1 MTRQLVEIGQ
11 LGKVITG
18 DTPPKKNPEYYGSAY
33 PFIKPTDMQIGQR
46 YTYAYEECYSE
57 GAYEKYRKKLIP
69 EGATA
74 VVTIGSIGQKLT
86 LTHTP
91 CFVNQAVNA
100 VIPNNEKFN
109 SLYVFYLL
117 KHNLNLVKSAD
128 TGASSGRENV
138 SKSNFSKLQVL
149 ATLDIKEQERIACIL
164 DGYDSLIENNQRRI
178 ALLEESAR
186 LLYREWFVNLRF
198 RGFESV
204 PLTRGVPEGWCKT
217 SIAEQTTF
225 LNRGITPAY
234 NDSAPGLVI
243 NQKCIRQGRLSM
255 SPARRQSKEVKPER
269 LIQKGDVLIN
279 STGAGTLGRVAQV
292 RSPVENCTVDTHV
305 TIARPI
311 GKEWATYFGQALI
324 SLEPTLSG
332 MGKGATNQLELSR
345 NDIGAIEIW
354 HPPVAVARDFHELVW
369 PMLEHAEILL
379 TANQKLV
386 EARDELLPKLMSGEI
401 QV

>member
-1 MTRQLVEIGQ
+1 MTRQLVEIGS
-11 LGKVITG
+11 LGTVVTG

-33 PFIKPTDMQIGQR
+33 PFIKPTDMRVGQR

-57 GAYEKYRKKLIP
+57 AAYEKYRKKLIP

-86 LTHTP
+86 LTHTA

-100 VIPNNEKFN
+100 VIPNNEEFN

-149 ATLDIKEQERIACIL
+149 ATLDIKEQERIASIL

-186 LLYREWFVNLRF
+186 LLYREWFVNMRYPGHELQSFTNGLPNGWQRVRLDDALLLQ
-198 RGFESV
+198 RGFDLPTQSRREGDV
-204 PLTRGVPEGWCKT
+204 PIYSST
-217 SIAEQTTF
+217 
-225 LNRGITPAY
+225 GITAFH
-234 NDSAPGLVI
+234 NESKVVGPGVVT
-243 NQKCIRQGRLSM
+243 GRS
-255 SPARRQSKEVKPER
+255 
-269 LIQKGDVLIN
+269 
-279 STGAGTLGRVAQV
+279 GTLGDVHFVHDDYWPLNTALWVKEFRAVTPFFAYFLLSEMNLAQFNSGASVPTLDRKVAHAQPIVLPTMDVMHQFGGYIEPILQQV
-292 RSPVENCTVDTHV
+292 RKLQQG
-305 TIARPI
+305 IAAA
-311 GKEWATYFGQALI
+311 KQA
-324 SLEPTLSG
+324 
-332 MGKGATNQLELSR
+332 R
-345 NDIGAIEIW
+345 NG
-354 HPPVAVARDFHELVW
+354 
-369 PMLEHAEILL
+369 
-379 TANQKLV
+379 
-386 EARDELLPKLMSGEI
+386 LLPKLMSGEI

>member
-1 MTRQLVEIGQ
+1 MTRQLVEIGS
-11 LGKVITG
+11 LGTVVTG

-33 PFIKPTDMQIGQR
+33 PFIKPTDMRVGQR
-46 YTYAYEECYSE
+46 YTFAYEECYSE
-57 GAYEKYRKKLIP
+57 AAYEKYQKKLIP

-86 LTHTP
+86 LTHTA

-100 VIPNNEKFN
+100 VIPNNEEFN

-149 ATLDIKEQERIACIL
+149 ATLDIKEQERIAGIL

-198 RGFESV
+198 PGHGSHPRVDGI
-204 PLTRGVPEGWCKT
+204 PEGWARK
-217 SIAEQTTF
+217 SIADMVQINPKTDFERDRIYPFAPMQALSECSMLIEVTEERVISGGAKFQNKDT
-225 LNRGITPAY
+225 LLARITPCLENGKTGFVQFLDEDKPVASGSTEFIVMRSESVSPY
-234 NDSAPGLVI
+234 WVYCTARDEGFRKHAIGSMVGSDGRQRVNPKCFDSYFAFQPPENVLNDFDETVEP
-243 NQKCIRQGRLSM
+243 M
-255 SPARRQSKEVKPER
+255 FKE
-269 LIQKGDVLIN
+269 IQL
-279 STGAGTLGRVAQV
+279 
-292 RSPVENCTVDTHV
+292 
-305 TIARPI
+305 
-311 GKEWATYFGQALI
+311 
-324 SLEPTLSG
+324 
-332 MGKGATNQLELSR
+332 LSR
-345 NDIGAIEIW
+345 
-354 HPPVAVARDFHELVW
+354 
-369 PMLEHAEILL
+369 M
-379 TANQKLV
+379 NQHLR
-386 EARDELLPKLMSGEI
+386 EARDALLPKLMSGEI